1 VITRRSCLIMMAFN
15 VLCVVIFAIIATM
28 FALSH
33 EAGIACV
40 WGAGALVYC
49 VSVALNI
56 ATLRYT
62 ID

>member
-1 VITRRSCLIMMAFN
+1 MMALN
-15 VLCVVIFAIIATM
+15 VLCVVLFAIIATM
-28 FALSH
+28 SALSH